1 MLSIPTIVPF
11 TFAFMAK
18 TNARLMEKAA
28 DEKDV
33 SDDETRGL
41 MEKWRWLN
49 FGRAALV
56 LVGSVWGC
64 LGMVW

>member
-1 MLSIPTIVPF
+1 MLAIPTIVPF

-28 DEKDV
+28 DEKAV
-33 SDDETRGL
+33 SDDETRVL
-41 MEKWRWLN
+41 LEKWRWLN

-56 LVGSVWGC
+56 LAGSVLGAWGT
-64 LGMVW
+64 VV